1 MEGRNKNEG
10 YVMRVRFAAVAVFC
24 SLAFA
29 MISAQ
34 SQTQSGKV
42 EGTPAATQSA
52 IHPKPKNLK
61 VLPKDMSGDDVDKL
75 MHQYQQYLGVPCGY
89 CHEENPET
97 KQINYVSDEN
107 PSKEVARF
115 MISMT
120 SDINSKYLSQLGDRR
135 YADPITCGNC
145 HRGQVQPP
153 AFELKS
159 HQ

>member
-1 MEGRNKNEG
+1 MN
-10 YVMRVRFAAVAVFC
+10 VRFAAVALLCGLVF
-24 SLAFA
+24 AVIGA
-29 MISAQ
+29 P
-34 SQTQSGKV
+34 SQTSSEKAK
-42 EGTPAATQSA
+42 GTPAAAQSVV
-52 IHPKPKNLK
+52 HPKPGNLK

-89 CHEENPET
+89 CHEQNPET
-97 KQINYVSDEN
+97 KQTDYASDEN
-107 PSKEVARF
+107 PIKETARF

-120 SDINSKYLSQLGDRR
+120 SDINNKYLSQLGDRR

-153 AFELKS
+153 AFEPKT